1 MYTHTLNSITSPFI
15 FLIVVIFGI
24 KGLNAQ
30 DAYITGPMTATVGE
44 IKHYVVNDPF
54 SQIDTSFTPMW
65 FASGSQQAPF
75 DALYADIQ
83 WNSPGTY
90 HFVSLDYYDSFG
102 DLWYTELQGI
112 TVSVGTSIPAPT
124 LYVASQPNCTTATG
138 SITIT
143 NYSSSYTY
151 TITPSTGVVKSGNTI
166 TAPPGTYTVTAAAN
180 GATSPTSNSVIINPQ
195 PNPSTPTTPVVGT
208 VTQPTIQTATGSV
221 TLTGLP
227 TGSWTIQPGTISGS
241 GTSYTI
247 TGLTPATYSF
257 KVTNISGCISSAS
270 SNVVIYNQ
278 PSMGLSDENYIYT
291 VTPQIP
297 VDSLS
302 QIIQNDDK
310 IETVN
315 YFDGL
320 GRPMQSIGIHAGGN
334 KEDVISHIAYDGYGR
349 QNKEYLPYAETTY
362 DGYYR
367 DNAFSATAD
376 FYNTTKYNNTTNP
389 YSESVLETS
398 PLNRVLKQ
406 AAPGEDWKLGNGHE
420 IEFEYQSNII
430 GEVRQFDVA
439 LTAVTTNGG
448 TFYDPVL
455 TLSTNTE
462 FYSEG
467 ELYKTITK
475 DENHDGSTSKL
486 HTTEEFKDKQGM
498 VVLKRTYANVNEQ
511 PHDTYYIYDDYGN
524 LTYVLPPQMNA
535 TTNPLTVI
543 DQQLNGLGYQYT
555 YDYRNRLIKKRIP
568 GKAPEEIVYDKLDR
582 PIFTQDGNLKV
593 QDKWLF
599 TKYDVFGRVVYTGI
613 YSSPK
618 NRKQLQKDAND
629 SFTVHETKEG
639 QLNATLGD
647 VYYTNNVIT
656 TDATNVEVLTVNY
669 YDNYDFDIGGGV
681 HPGFVFSV
689 SPTDKIKGLATGSK
703 VKVLDDDPNTNDWIT
718 TVSYYDEKARPIH
731 IYSHNEYLVTTDKT
745 ESKYD
750 FTGRVIFSETEHTKN
765 GTTIKTKDNFIYDHM
780 GRLTKQS
787 QIINNVAAS
796 EEIIVKNT
804 YDELGQLISKGVGG
818 KKTAPK
824 RLQNIDYTYNI
835 RGWLKQINDTDWLGK
850 DLFAFKINYN
860 TVTYSGGHLK
870 LDTEPLYNGNI
881 SETIWK
887 TANDNKKR
895 GYGYRYDA
903 LNRITDATYKAG
915 KWLGEENQFFSLK
928 DVVYDKNG
936 NIQEL
941 IRNAPNATF
950 TDNVKLD
957 KLFYK
962 YKDDSNQL
970 SRVSDMASTINTYG
984 FKDYNEAG
992 VPDYDYDANGN
1003 MIEDKNKHI
1012 GIIKYNHLN
1021 LPAEVLVD
1029 DLDGYHLA
1037 FIEYVY
1043 DALGNKLSK
1052 RVEAGNY
1059 EGPAHEEY
1067 VIIEYKLTEYAGNY
1081 VYETIDLVESGTLK
1095 FFNHPEGYVEPKD
1108 EFDLSLGF
1116 DYIYQFKD
1124 HLGNIRLSYKDSN
1137 NDGTVNSSDILEENN
1152 YYPFGLK
1159 HKGYNNVVNSS
1170 NKALDFKY
1178 NGVELEESLGLNLYE
1193 MELRQY
1199 DPAIGRWTGI
1209 DPVTHYTMSPYVA
1222 FDNNPIYWSDPSGAD
1237 SFKYNW
1243 DTEQYEQY
1251 DDDGKLINDN
1261 ASYDAAIKW
1270 AESQNSGDNDEPTN
1284 VSDSDATGP
1293 SLALIG
1299 AGGLEGY
1306 QAATATEAVVTT
1318 TEAAVATGTGMSVTA
1333 ALTAL
1338 LPLLATSDTP
1348 EYPPGRRPRDRVH
1361 VTYTKIG
1368 PNGEVY
1374 VGRASGFGTP
1384 QEIVARRDASHHM
1397 TALGFGIARLDVF
1410 HKGVAGRAAVRG
1422 REQQLIDS
1430 YGGALSDPNRKAN
1443 ATSANAIRGVA
1454 RYNPNG
1460 YTYHKAASMSFGE
1473 AHGFTGVF
1481 KF

>member
-1 MYTHTLNSITSPFI
+1 M
-15 FLIVVIFGI
+15 
-24 KGLNAQ
+24 
-30 DAYITGPMTATVGE
+30 AT
-44 IKHYVVNDPF
+44 I
-54 SQIDTSFTPMW
+54 
-65 FASGSQQAPF
+65 
-75 DALYADIQ
+75 
-83 WNSPGTY
+83 
-90 HFVSLDYYDSFG
+90 FVSSLVMG
-102 DLWYTELQGI
+102 QTTTENYI
-112 TVSVGTSIPAPT
+112 K
-124 LYVASQPNCTTATG
+124 NTTYQTE
-138 SITIT
+138 
-143 NYSSSYTY
+143 
-151 TITPSTGVVKSGNTI
+151 
-166 TAPPGTYTVTAAAN
+166 
-180 GATSPTSNSVIINPQ
+180 
-195 PNPSTPTTPVVGT
+195 TT
-208 VTQPTIQTATGSV
+208 TGSV
-221 TLTGLP
+221 SP
-227 TGSWTIQPGTISGS
+227 
-241 GTSYTI
+241 
-247 TGLTPATYSF
+247 
-257 KVTNISGCISSAS
+257 
-270 SNVVIYNQ
+270 
-278 PSMGLSDENYIYT
+278 
-291 VTPQIP
+291 
-297 VDSLS
+297 
-302 QIIQNDDK
+302 DDK
-310 IETVN
+310 IETIT

-320 GRPMQSIGIHAGGN
+320 GRPKQNIGIRAGGN
-334 KEDVISHIAYDGYGR
+334 SEDIITYMGYDDFGR
-349 QNKEYLPYAETTY
+349 QDKDYLPYALSSGDGSYQPNAESDTRSYYDTATRYTDDFIGMTTTEI
-362 DGYYR
+362 
-367 DNAFSATAD
+367 NPFSQKE
-376 FYNTTKYNNTTNP
+376 F
-389 YSESVLETS
+389 ETS

-406 AAPGEDWKLGNGHE
+406 AALGKDWKLGSGHE
-420 IEFEYQSNII
+420 IEFEYQSNAT
-430 GEVRQFDVA
+430 GEVRQFDVE
-439 LTAVTTNGG
+439 LTAVNTNGG

-455 TLSTNTE
+455 TLNTNSE
-462 FYSEG
+462 FYSAG

-475 DENHDGSTSKL
+475 DENHDGSTSKE

-498 VVLKRTYANVNEQ
+498 LVLKRTYTLANNVEI
-511 PHDTYYIYDDYGN
+511 PHDTYYVYDDYGN
-524 LTYVLPPQMNA
+524 LTYVLSPKMNA
-535 TTNPLTVI
+535 STNTLSVI
-543 DQQLNGLGYQYT
+543 NQQLNGLGYQYT

-582 PIFTQDGNLKV
+582 PIFTQDGNLKA
-593 QDKWLF
+593 QGKWLF
-599 TKYDVFGRVVYTGI
+599 TKYDAFGRVVYTGI

-618 NRKQLQKDAND
+618 NRKQLQKDANE
-629 SFTVHETKEG
+629 SSAVHETK
-639 QLNATLGD
+639 QQSSNMTLSGI
-647 VYYTNNVIT
+647 YYSNNSIT
-656 TDATNVEVLTVNY
+656 TDASNVEVLTVNY
-669 YDNYDFDIGGGV
+669 YDNYDFDIDGGV

-689 SPTDKIKGLATGSK
+689 SPTDKVKGLTTGSK

-731 IYSHNEYLVTTDKT
+731 IYSHNEYLVTTDRT

-765 GTTIKTKDNFIYDHM
+765 GTTVKTKDNFIYDHM

-787 QIINNVAAS
+787 QIINNVAG
-796 EEIIVKNT
+796 EEVIVKNT

-1159 HKGYNNVVNSS
+1159 HKGYNTNVVSHHPYKDYQGQELTEELGLNMHEWKYRFSDPALGRFISIDPLAEDYPYNSTYAFQENKLGMGIELEGAELLERVKDAWKGLKRVFVTPVQEAKPHLLDNTPTS
-1170 NKALDFKY
+1170 STPTKNITGNYFGDALYKLAGGETISKAIDGNHKAQGQVIMNTLVSLAPGSKVNPVDNIATKATVVTEKSIVKALDGSPMKTIQSEVSLPVVQRY
-1178 NGVELEESLGLNLYE
+1178 VDKLDAGLTAPAIKVDNGVIVEGNHRFVAGQVQGTPPAQVPGVVPRSSRELVKPVS
-1193 MELRQY
+1193 ELK
-1199 DPAIGRWTGI
+1199 
-1209 DPVTHYTMSPYVA
+1209 V
-1222 FDNNPIYWSDPSGAD
+1222 NPID
-1237 SFKYNW
+1237 
-1243 DTEQYEQY
+1243 
-1251 DDDGKLINDN
+1251 
-1261 ASYDAAIKW
+1261 
-1270 AESQNSGDNDEPTN
+1270 
-1284 VSDSDATGP
+1284 
-1293 SLALIG
+1293 
-1299 AGGLEGY
+1299 
-1306 QAATATEAVVTT
+1306 
-1318 TEAAVATGTGMSVTA
+1318 
-1333 ALTAL
+1333 
-1338 LPLLATSDTP
+1338 
-1348 EYPPGRRPRDRVH
+1348 
-1361 VTYTKIG
+1361 
-1368 PNGEVY
+1368 
-1374 VGRASGFGTP
+1374 
-1384 QEIVARRDASHHM
+1384 
-1397 TALGFGIARLDVF
+1397 
-1410 HKGVAGRAAVRG
+1410 
-1422 REQQLIDS
+1422 
-1430 YGGALSDPNRKAN
+1430 YGNK
-1443 ATSANAIRGVA
+1443 
-1454 RYNPNG
+1454 
-1460 YTYHKAASMSFGE
+1460 
-1473 AHGFTGVF
+1473 
-1481 KF
+1481 

>member
-1 MYTHTLNSITSPFI
+1 MYLQFLNKGIRGYIFFIILLTSSLAIGQDLGQDTYISGPTEVNEGETWRYTLTDP
-15 FLIVVIFGI
+15 
-24 KGLNAQ
+24 LNQ
-30 DAYITGPMTATVGE
+30 IDFNGE
-44 IKHYVVNDPF
+44 IWWGQ
-54 SQIDTSFTPMW
+54 S
-65 FASGSQQAPF
+65 SGSIQG
-75 DALYADIQ
+75 DVSDVSYVDIK
-83 WNSPGTY
+83 WDNYNPNVFY
-90 HFVSLDYYDSFG
+90 FVYVEYYDTFG
-102 DLWYTELQGI
+102 NWLFSEIDVDVTPVNI
-112 TVSVGTSIPAPT
+112 AAPT
-124 LYVASQPNCTTATG
+124 LSSVTQPSCSSYRG
-138 SITIT
+138 HFSIT
-143 NYSSSYTY
+143 NYNSSYFYSASPSTDVSISGSDIWAPEGNY
-151 TITPSTGVVKSGNTI
+151 TITATSGGFNSPPSTTI
-166 TAPPGTYTVTAAAN
+166 T
-180 GATSPTSNSVIINPQ
+180 INAQ
-195 PNPSTPTTPVVGT
+195 PEIPLTPTINFIN
-208 VTQPTIQTATGSV
+208 QPTIDVATASLE
-221 TLTGLP
+221 LTDLP
-227 TGSWTIQPGTISGS
+227 VGSWTINPGNISGS
-241 GTSYTI
+241 GSSTTI
-247 TGLTPATYSF
+247 TGLIANTTYNF
-257 KVTNISGCISSAS
+257 TVTNNTSGCT
-270 SNVVIYNQ
+270 SNPSNDVIIHAQ
-278 PSMGLSDENYIYT
+278 PTCGPSNENYIHVINPREAT
-291 VTPQIP
+291 T
-297 VDSLS
+297 DLS
-302 QIIQNDDK
+302 TLTDDQK
-310 IETVN
+310 IESIT
-315 YFDGL
+315 YYDGL
-320 GRPMQSIGIHAGGN
+320 GRPMQSIGMRSGGGQQ
-334 KEDVISHIAYDGYGR
+334 DIVTHIDYDGFGR
-349 QNKEYLPYAETTY
+349 QDKDYLPYVPNT
-362 DGYYR
+362 
-367 DNAFSATAD
+367 NACGQYQQDALVDTEG
-376 FYNTTKYNNTTNP
+376 FYNTVKYENTLNP
-389 YSESVLETS
+389 YSQKQFEAS

-420 IEFEYQSNII
+420 IEFEYQSNTT

-455 TLSTNTE
+455 TLNTSTE

-568 GKAPEEIVYDKLDR
+568 GKDPEEIVYDKLDR

-629 SFTVHETKEG
+629 SFTVHETKEE

-681 HPGFVFSV
+681 HPGYVFSV

-731 IYSHNEYLVTTDKT
+731 IYSHNEYLATTDKT
-745 ESKYD
+745 ENKYD
-750 FTGRVIFSETEHTKN
+750 FTGQVIFSETEHAKN
-765 GTTIKTKDNFIYDHM
+765 GTTVKTKDNFIYDHM

-787 QIINNVAAS
+787 QIINNVAG
-796 EEIIVKNT
+796 EEVIVKNT
-804 YDELGQLISKGVGG
+804 YDELGQLLSKGVGG

-970 SRVSDMASTINTYG
+970 SRVSDMASAINTYG
-984 FKDYNEAG
+984 FKDYNVSG
-992 VPDYDYDANGN
+992 VADYNYDKNGN
-1003 MIEDKNKHI
+1003 MRWDKNK
-1012 GIIKYNHLN
+1012 GITNIIYNHLN
-1021 LPAEVLVD
+1021 LPTSVSINGNGNL
-1029 DLDGYHLA
+1029 GTISY
-1037 FIEYVY
+1037 IY
-1043 DALGNKLSK
+1043 DASGTKLEK
-1052 RVEAGNY
+1052 VVT
-1059 EGPAHEEY
+1059 EGSS
-1067 VIIEYKLTEYAGNY
+1067 VTKTKYAGNY
-1081 VYETIDLVESGTLK
+1081 VYKDSGAGDLLK
-1095 FFNHPEGYVEPKD
+1095 FFNHAEGYVD
-1108 EFDLSLGF
+1108 VNGSN
-1116 DYIYQFKD
+1116 YSYVYQYKD
-1124 HLGNIRLSYKDSN
+1124 HLGNVRLSYKDSN
-1137 NDGTVNSSDILEENN
+1137 NNGVAETSEILEENN

-1159 HKGYNNVVNSS
+1159 HKGYNNVPLTNH
-1170 NKALDFKY
+1170 KYERY
-1178 NGVELEESLGLNLYE
+1178 NGQEFEEALGLNVNE
-1193 MELRQY
+1193 MTFRQY
-1199 DPAIGRWTGI
+1199 DPAIGRFMVI
-1209 DPVTHYTMSPYVA
+1209 DPAAEMAQNWTPYR
-1222 FDNNPIYWSDPSGAD
+1222 FGFNNPILFSDPTGLWEIKDGNWYTDDAKDIERFVSMLGFEEMNNGEEASIAQIDTFISEEFRGSGGRL
-1237 SFKYNW
+1237 SNGSILL
-1243 DTEQYEQY
+1243 DTEVIVGDSNGNSNGFSARQVDNIRNQHENYGSNPWNEKSSSYNSLFYSYKYFRERSWYENGGSFPGVKLGFFAGRYAQKLLYNPGNWWFSTKVNKFY
-1251 DDDGKLINDN
+1251 DWSVTGNGSTGGRDKYIGKLSQKYGKYVGSAGKLFGVYGLYNTAGEYAN
-1261 ASYDAAIKW
+1261 GTLTGLGASYIGGVDAAGIGSK
-1270 AESQNSGDNDEPTN
+1270 NIN
-1284 VSDSDATGP
+1284 VAAW
-1293 SLALIG
+1293 SL
-1299 AGGLEGY
+1299 
-1306 QAATATEAVVTT
+1306 
-1318 TEAAVATGTGMSVTA
+1318 GTG
-1333 ALTAL
+1333 
-1338 LPLLATSDTP
+1338 
-1348 EYPPGRRPRDRVH
+1348 
-1361 VTYTKIG
+1361 IG
-1368 PNGEVY
+1368 K
-1374 VGRASGFGTP
+1374 S
-1384 QEIVARRDASHHM
+1384 IVESSWY
-1397 TALGFGIARLDVF
+1397 F
-1410 HKGVAGRAAVRG
+1410 
-1422 REQQLIDS
+1422 
-1430 YGGALSDPNRKAN
+1430 
-1443 ATSANAIRGVA
+1443 NAIHNDSRW
-1454 RYNPNG
+1454 
-1460 YTYHKAASMSFGE
+1460 
-1473 AHGFTGVF
+1473 
-1481 KF
+1481 